1 VDSRDTA
8 SAALDAAGPARDD
21 ASRDAV
27 GRPDRTSATPGGG
40 PSPVQSHPADG
51 HPGDGHPGDGHAP
64 DAHPTDA
71 YPTDAHPAST
81 DPTDGHPGG
90 THPAST
96 HPASAHPASTHP
108 GGTRRGAP
116 VPPPT
121 IYDVASAAGVSIA
134 SVSRVLNGRGNP
146 MAETRERV
154 LAAVGELGFI
164 PDGAARAL
172 SARLKEIIGVVIRRP
187 PPTEPLGDDIFQ
199 DEEESLQFPDLINR
213 GIELAAQ
220 NRDYNLLV
228 SSVDVD
234 DHDHTRRV
242 FALARKSDGLILHDQ
257 VLDTEQL
264 ERLSR
269 QVPVVTL
276 AGLATPTTSNVG
288 GDNQGSMRELARH
301 LVREHGY
308 RTLAYLGGHPD
319 SPDNL
324 ARLAAFSD
332 EVEAAGGTFTG
343 GPQWEGNYCAAGGA
357 RVIDRLLASG
367 GAEKLP
373 RAIAC
378 ANDQTALGV
387 VYALMQHGLDVPGD
401 VAVTGFDDIP
411 VARHLRP
418 QLTTVRQPIQELGA
432 TAFEVLYSMINDA
445 GHAPRNIVLPTRLI
459 PRESCGCRPDPAT
472 PPWLVG

>member
-8 SAALDAAGPARDD
+8 SAAFGAAGPA
-21 ASRDAV
+21 
-27 GRPDRTSATPGGG
+27 GE
-40 PSPVQSHPADG
+40 PADRDG
-51 HPGDGHPGDGHAP
+51 LARPGRLAPDGHAEI
-64 DAHPTDA
+64 
-71 YPTDAHPAST
+71 
-81 DPTDGHPGG
+81 GWLGG
-90 THPAST
+90 
-96 HPASAHPASTHP
+96 
-108 GGTRRGAP
+108 RRGAA
-116 VPPPT
+116 VAPPT
-121 IYDVASAAGVSIA
+121 IYDVAGAAGVSIA

-146 MAETRERV
+146 MPETRERV
-154 LAAVGELGFI
+154 LQAVAELGFI

-257 VLDTEQL
+257 VLDAEQL

-276 AGLATPTTSNVG
+276 AGVPTPTTSNVG
-288 GDNQGSMRELARH
+288 GDNQGSMREMARH
-301 LVREHGY
+301 LVRVHGY
-308 RTLAYLGGHPD
+308 RTLAYLGGHRD

-324 ARLAAFSD
+324 ARQAAFSA
-332 EVEAAGGTFTG
+332 EVAAAGGTFAG
-343 GPQWEGNYCAAGGA
+343 GPEWQGNYCAAGGA
-357 RVIDRLLASG
+357 RVIDRILARGS
-367 GAEKLP
+367 AARLP

-445 GHAPRNIVLPTRLI
+445 GHAPRNIILPTRLI
-459 PRESCGCRPDPAT
+459 PRESCGCHPDAAT

>member
-1 VDSRDTA
+1 VARPAD
-8 SAALDAAGPARDD
+8 DAAGRGGLAR
-21 ASRDAV
+21 ASR
-27 GRPDRTSATPGGG
+27 GGAG
-40 PSPVQSHPADG
+40 
-51 HPGDGHPGDGHAP
+51 PGDGHHAEQADGLA
-64 DAHPTDA
+64 A
-71 YPTDAHPAST
+71 
-81 DPTDGHPGG
+81 DGAVQADGLLAGGLAPGG
-90 THPAST
+90 FTGGGLAASGLSAGAGLASRRNGPLSPA
-96 HPASAHPASTHP
+96 
-108 GGTRRGAP
+108 
-116 VPPPT
+116 T

-146 MAETRERV
+146 MPETRERV
-154 LAAVGELGFI
+154 LAAVAELGFI

-172 SARLKEIIGVVIRRP
+172 SVRLKEIIGVVIRRP

-220 NRDYNLLV
+220 NRDFNLLV

-257 VLDTEQL
+257 VLDPDQL

-276 AGLATPTTSNVG
+276 AGVATPTTSNVG

-301 LVREHGY
+301 LVRVHGY

-324 ARLAAFSD
+324 ARQAAFSA
-332 EVEAAGGTFTG
+332 EVMAAGGTFTD
-343 GPQWEGNYCAAGGA
+343 GPLWQGNYCAAGGA
-357 RVIDRLLASG
+357 RVIDRLIASG
-367 GAEKLP
+367 GAGQLP

-387 VYALMQHGLDVPGD
+387 VYALRQHGLDVPGD

-445 GHAPRNIVLPTRLI
+445 GHAPRDIVLPTRLV
-459 PRESCGCRPDPAT
+459 PRESCGCRPDSAT
-472 PPWLVG
+472 PAWQVG

>member
-8 SAALDAAGPARDD
+8 SAAFDVARPAGDAAARSGLAR
-21 ASRDAV
+21 ASR
-27 GRPDRTSATPGGG
+27 GG
-40 PSPVQSHPADG
+40 AA
-51 HPGDGHPGDGHAP
+51 PGDDRHAEQASGLTAGRAEQAGELAAGGLTAGAGLASRRNGP
-64 DAHPTDA
+64 LS
-71 YPTDAHPAST
+71 PA
-81 DPTDGHPGG
+81 
-90 THPAST
+90 
-96 HPASAHPASTHP
+96 
-108 GGTRRGAP
+108 
-116 VPPPT
+116 T

-134 SVSRVLNGRGNP
+134 SVSRVLNGRGNTMP
-146 MAETRERV
+146 ETRERV
-154 LAAVGELGFI
+154 LAAVADLGYI

-172 SARLKEIIGVVIRRP
+172 SVRLKEIIGVVIRRP
-187 PPTEPLGDDIFQ
+187 PPTEPIGDEIFQ

-220 NRDYNLLV
+220 NRDFNLLV

-257 VLDTEQL
+257 VLAADQL
-264 ERLSR
+264 DRLSR

-276 AGLATPTTSNVG
+276 AGVATPNTSNVG

-324 ARLAAFSD
+324 ARQAAFSD
-332 EVEAAGGTFTG
+332 EVAAAGATFIG

-387 VYALMQHGLDVPGD
+387 VYALMQHGLDVPRD

-445 GHAPRNIVLPTRLI
+445 GHAPRDIVLPTRLVA
-459 PRESCGCRPDPAT
+459 RESCGCHPDPAT
-472 PPWLVG
+472 PVWQLG

>member
-1 VDSRDTA
+1 VTPAGTSSPGTIA
-8 SAALDAAGPARDD
+8 GIAAVTGPLE
-21 ASRDAV
+21 
-27 GRPDRTSATPGGG
+27 GG
-40 PSPVQSHPADG
+40 
-51 HPGDGHPGDGHAP
+51 
-64 DAHPTDA
+64 
-71 YPTDAHPAST
+71 
-81 DPTDGHPGG
+81 
-90 THPAST
+90 
-96 HPASAHPASTHP
+96 
-108 GGTRRGAP
+108 RGAA
-116 VPPPT
+116 PT
-121 IYDVASAAGVSIA
+121 IYDVADAAGVSIA
-134 SVSRVLNGRGNP
+134 SVSRVLNSRGNP
-146 MAETRERV
+146 LPETRERV
-154 LAAVGELGFI
+154 LHAVAELGFI

-257 VLDTEQL
+257 VLDADQL

-276 AGLATPTTSNVG
+276 AGVATPTTSNVG
-288 GDNQGSMRELARH
+288 GDNQGSMREMARH
-301 LVREHGY
+301 LVRVHGY
-308 RTLAYLGGHPD
+308 RTLAYLGGHRD

-324 ARLAAFSD
+324 ARQAAFSA
-332 EVEAAGGTFTG
+332 EVAAAGGTFAG
-343 GPQWEGNYCAAGGA
+343 GPEWQGNYCAAGGA
-357 RVIDRLLASG
+357 RVIDRILARGS
-367 GAEKLP
+367 AARLP

-445 GHAPRNIVLPTRLI
+445 GHAPRNIILPTRLI
-459 PRESCGCRPDPAT
+459 PRESCGCHPDAAT

>member
-8 SAALDAAGPARDD
+8 SATFDVADPAVDAAGRAGLARAGRDGTAQGDDLHAGQAAGPAA
-21 ASRDAV
+21 ASPA
-27 GRPDRTSATPGGG
+27 AGGLVTG
-40 PSPVQSHPADG
+40 EGLTA
-51 HPGDGHPGDGHAP
+51 
-64 DAHPTDA
+64 
-71 YPTDAHPAST
+71 
-81 DPTDGHPGG
+81 
-90 THPAST
+90 
-96 HPASAHPASTHP
+96 
-108 GGTRRGAP
+108 RRSAP

-146 MAETRERV
+146 LPETRERV
-154 LAAVGELGFI
+154 LAAVADLGFI

-187 PPTEPLGDDIFQ
+187 PPTEPIGDDIFQ

-257 VLDTEQL
+257 VLDSDQL

-276 AGLATPTTSNVG
+276 AGVATPTTSNVG

-324 ARLAAFSD
+324 ARQAAFSA
-332 EVEAAGGTFTG
+332 EVAAAGGTFAR
-343 GPQWEGNYCAAGGA
+343 GPQWQGNYCAAGGA
-357 RVIDRLLASG
+357 RVIDRLIASG
-367 GAEKLP
+367 GASQLP

-387 VYALMQHGLDVPGD
+387 VYALRQQGLDVPGD

-445 GHAPRNIVLPTRLI
+445 GHAPRDIVLPTRLI

-472 PPWLVG
+472 PLWQVG

>member
-1 VDSRDTA
+1 VDSRDTV
-8 SAALDAAGPARDD
+8 SAAFGAADLAGEPAGRDNVPRASQTGAVLDDTPATETTTGIGGLT
-21 ASRDAV
+21 ATGHV
-27 GRPDRTSATPGGG
+27 G
-40 PSPVQSHPADG
+40 SPPLG
-51 HPGDGHPGDGHAP
+51 E
-64 DAHPTDA
+64 
-71 YPTDAHPAST
+71 
-81 DPTDGHPGG
+81 
-90 THPAST
+90 
-96 HPASAHPASTHP
+96 
-108 GGTRRGAP
+108 RRGVAI
-116 VPPPT
+116 PPPT

-146 MAETRERV
+146 MAETRQRV
-154 LAAVGELGFI
+154 LQAVAELGFI

-257 VLDTEQL
+257 VLDSDQL

-276 AGLATPTTSNVG
+276 AGVPTPTTSNVG
-288 GDNQGSMRELARH
+288 GDNQGSMREMARH
-301 LVREHGY
+301 LVQVHGY

-324 ARLAAFSD
+324 ARLAAFSA
-332 EVEAAGGTFTG
+332 EVAAAGGTFAG
-343 GPQWEGNYCAAGGA
+343 GPEWQGNYCAAGGA
-357 RVIDRLLASG
+357 RVIDRILAKGSG
-367 GAEKLP
+367 AARLP

-445 GHAPRNIVLPTRLI
+445 GHAPRNIVLPTRLVA
-459 PRESCGCRPDPAT
+459 RESCGCRPDVAT

>member
-1 VDSRDTA
+1 VDSGDTA
-8 SAALDAAGPARDD
+8 SAAFDVARPAGDAAGRSGLER
-21 ASRDAV
+21 ASR
-27 GRPDRTSATPGGG
+27 GG
-40 PSPVQSHPADG
+40 VA
-51 HPGDGHPGDGHAP
+51 PGDDRHAGQAGQAGDLA
-64 DAHPTDA
+64 A
-71 YPTDAHPAST
+71 
-81 DPTDGHPGG
+81 GG
-90 THPAST
+90 LATGAGLVS
-96 HPASAHPASTHP
+96 
-108 GGTRRGAP
+108 RRNGP
-116 VPPPT
+116 VPPAT

-146 MAETRERV
+146 MPETRERV
-154 LAAVGELGFI
+154 LAAVADLGFI

-172 SARLKEIIGVVIRRP
+172 SVRLKEIIGVVIRRP
-187 PPTEPLGDDIFQ
+187 PPTEPVGDEIFQ

-220 NRDYNLLV
+220 NRDFNLLV

-257 VLDTEQL
+257 VLDPDQL
-264 ERLSR
+264 ARLSR

-276 AGLATPTTSNVG
+276 AGVATPTTSNVG

-324 ARLAAFSD
+324 ARQAAFSD
-332 EVEAAGGTFTG
+332 EVAAAGGTFTG

-357 RVIDRLLASG
+357 RVIDRLLAGG

-445 GHAPRNIVLPTRLI
+445 GHAPRDIVLPTRLV
-459 PRESCGCRPDPAT
+459 PRESCGCHPDPAT
-472 PPWLVG
+472 PVWQLG

>member
-8 SAALDAAGPARDD
+8 SAAFDVARSAGDAAGRSGLAH
-21 ASRDAV
+21 AS
-27 GRPDRTSATPGGG
+27 G
-40 PSPVQSHPADG
+40 DG
-51 HPGDGHPGDGHAP
+51 AAPGDGRHAEQPGGL
-64 DAHPTDA
+64 T
-71 YPTDAHPAST
+71 
-81 DPTDGHPGG
+81 TDGVEQPGG
-90 THPAST
+90 PTADSTEQAGGLAAGNLAAGGLSAGGGLAS
-96 HPASAHPASTHP
+96 
-108 GGTRRGAP
+108 RRNGP

-121 IYDVASAAGVSIA
+121 IYDVAGAAGVSIA

-146 MAETRERV
+146 MPETRERV
-154 LAAVGELGFI
+154 LAAVADLGFI

-172 SARLKEIIGVVIRRP
+172 SVRLKEIIGVVIRRP
-187 PPTEPLGDDIFQ
+187 PPTEPVGDEIFQ

-220 NRDYNLLV
+220 NRDFNLLV

-257 VLDTEQL
+257 VLDADQL

-276 AGLATPTTSNVG
+276 AGVATPTTSNVG

-324 ARLAAFSD
+324 ARQAAFSD
-332 EVEAAGGTFTG
+332 EVAAAGGTFTG

-387 VYALMQHGLDVPGD
+387 VYALRQHGLDVPGD

-445 GHAPRNIVLPTRLI
+445 GHALRNIVLPTRLV
-459 PRESCGCRPDPAT
+459 PRESCGCRPDPAM

>member
-1 VDSRDTA
+1 MTGEGLTA
-8 SAALDAAGPARDD
+8 
-21 ASRDAV
+21 
-27 GRPDRTSATPGGG
+27 
-40 PSPVQSHPADG
+40 
-51 HPGDGHPGDGHAP
+51 
-64 DAHPTDA
+64 
-71 YPTDAHPAST
+71 
-81 DPTDGHPGG
+81 
-90 THPAST
+90 
-96 HPASAHPASTHP
+96 
-108 GGTRRGAP
+108 RRSAP

-146 MAETRERV
+146 LPETRERV
-154 LAAVGELGFI
+154 LAAVADLGFI

-187 PPTEPLGDDIFQ
+187 PPTEPVGDDIFQ

-257 VLDTEQL
+257 VLDSDQL

-276 AGLATPTTSNVG
+276 AGVATPTTSNVG

-324 ARLAAFSD
+324 ARQAAFSA
-332 EVEAAGGTFTG
+332 EVAAAGGTFAR
-343 GPQWEGNYCAAGGA
+343 GPQWQGNYCAAGGA
-357 RVIDRLLASG
+357 RVIDRLIANDGASQ
-367 GAEKLP
+367 LP

-387 VYALMQHGLDVPGD
+387 VYALRQHGLDVPGD

-445 GHAPRNIVLPTRLI
+445 GQAPRDIVLPTRLI

-472 PPWLVG
+472 PPWQVG

>member
-1 VDSRDTA
+1 MDSRDGASTA
-8 SAALDAAGPARDD
+8 PLDGLADSPATGGPAPTAILPTTGTPASPANSASSAAAPLTGRRIGP
-21 ASRDAV
+21 V
-27 GRPDRTSATPGGG
+27 T
-40 PSPVQSHPADG
+40 
-51 HPGDGHPGDGHAP
+51 
-64 DAHPTDA
+64 
-71 YPTDAHPAST
+71 
-81 DPTDGHPGG
+81 
-90 THPAST
+90 
-96 HPASAHPASTHP
+96 
-108 GGTRRGAP
+108 
-116 VPPPT
+116 PPT
-121 IYDVASAAGVSIA
+121 IYDVANAAGVSIA

-146 MAETRERV
+146 LPETKERV
-154 LAAVGELGFI
+154 LQAVAELGFI

-172 SARLKEIIGVVIRRP
+172 SARLKEVIGVVIRRP
-187 PPTEPLGDDIFQ
+187 NPAPATDSTAEAGVFQ
-199 DEEESLQFPDLINR
+199 DEAESLQFPDLINR
-213 GIELAAQ
+213 GIEVAAQ
-220 NRDYNLLV
+220 HRDYNLLV

-234 DHDHTRRV
+234 DHDHTRRIET
-242 FALARKSDGLILHDQ
+242 LARKSDGLILHDQ
-257 VLDTEQL
+257 VINAPQL

-269 QVPVVTL
+269 QVPIVTL
-276 AGLATPTTSNVG
+276 AGVATPTTSNVG
-288 GDNQGSMRELARH
+288 GDNQHGMRDLAFH

-308 RTLAYLGGHPD
+308 QTIAYLGGHPD

-324 ARLAAFSD
+324 ARQAAFSD
-332 EVEAAGGTFTG
+332 EVAAAGGTFTG

-367 GAEKLP
+367 GADQLP

-445 GHAPRNIVLPTRLI
+445 GHAPRDVVLPTRLV
-459 PRESCGCRPDPAT
+459 PRESCGCHPDPPASR
-472 PPWLVG
+472 WLVG